1 MEVSYAQ
8 ELERSGKIVFTVK
21 GVSMRPLFR
30 ADTDAILV
38 VKCDPETLKNWDIV
52 LFLRPGPK
60 GIQYVLHRI
69 VARRPDGMFLI
80 AGDNCNN
87 YDVVAP
93 SEVLGVVTSAQRRGK
108 PIKMFGFGYALY
120 MNLWIKPYR
129 FRFVVLTVK
138 WTLRRIASR
147 ILRPFRHRSK

>member
-1 MEVSYAQ
+1 
-8 ELERSGKIVFTVK
+8 
-21 GVSMRPLFR
+21 
-30 ADTDAILV
+30 
-38 VKCDPETLKNWDIV
+38 
-52 LFLRPGPK
+52 
-60 GIQYVLHRI
+60 
-69 VARRPDGMFLI
+69 MFLI

-93 SEVLGVVTSAQRRGK
+93 SEVLGIVTTAQRRGT
-108 PIKMFGFGYALY
+108 PIKMEGFRYSLY

>member
-21 GVSMRPLFR
+21 GVSMRPLFH
-30 ADTDAILV
+30 ADEDAILV
-38 VKCDPETLKNWDIV
+38 VKCDPETLKNWD
-52 LFLRPGPK
+52 
-60 GIQYVLHRI
+60 IQYVLHRI

-93 SEVLGVVTSAQRRGK
+93 AEVLGIVTSAQRKGK
-108 PIKMFGFGYALY
+108 PIKMEGFRYSLY

>member
-60 GIQYVLHRI
+60 GI
-69 VARRPDGMFLI
+69 
-80 AGDNCNN
+80 
-87 YDVVAP
+87 
-93 SEVLGVVTSAQRRGK
+93 VTTAQRRGK
-108 PIKMFGFGYALY
+108 PIKMSGFGYSLY

-138 WTLRRIASR
+138 WKLRSIASR